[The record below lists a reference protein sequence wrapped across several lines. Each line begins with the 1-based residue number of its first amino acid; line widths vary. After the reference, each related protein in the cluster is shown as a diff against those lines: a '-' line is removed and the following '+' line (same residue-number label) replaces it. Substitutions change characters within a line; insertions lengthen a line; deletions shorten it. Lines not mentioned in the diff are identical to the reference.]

1 MLEAS
6 QRNIFVVPCLYA
18 VLQHRLNETTVILSD
33 IYFGFND
40 EKV

>member
-6 QRNIFVVPCLYA
+6 ERNIFVVPCLYTD
-18 VLQHRLNETTVILSD
+18 LQHRLNETTVILSD